1 MSSILSQAQDLKEF
15 SISLRRDLHTHPEL
29 GFQELRTAEIAAREL
44 RDLGYA
50 VTEKVGKTGVVGI
63 LTGDESGPT
72 IMLRFDMDALPIREE
87 TGADYTSQ
95 IPGVMH
101 ACGHDGHVSIG
112 LTVARLLA
120 QQKSN
125 LNGKVKLVFQPA
137 EEGLGGAAA
146 MIADGVLE
154 NPRPDAALGLHLWN
168 DHPVGWAAVTA
179 GPFMTGADMFRVNI
193 TGKGGHGAIPN
204 ETIDPLLAGAQ
215 VVTALQSVVSRNISP
230 FDFAVVSITRFQAG
244 TSFNIIPS
252 EAELLGT
259 VRTFKIEVRTKVH
272 DRMRAIVE
280 SVCTGM
286 GCQGKIDF
294 FDVTPPVVNAETVT
308 GIVRDAI
315 VNLIPE
321 MQIDVNFQGSASED
335 MALFLQEV
343 QGCFFFIGSGP
354 VDHEKRFGHH
364 HPRFDIDENVLPQAS
379 AIMTQAAI
387 NLLDSLAA
395 HR

>member
-1 MSSILSQAQDLKEF
+1 MSSILSQAQDLKEV
-15 SISLRRDLHTHPEL
+15 SISLRRDLHMHPEL
-29 GFQELRTAEIAAREL
+29 GFQEFRTAEIVARQL
-44 RDLGYA
+44 QDLGYA
-50 VTEKVGKTGVVGI
+50 VTERVGTTGVVGN

-72 IMLRFDMDALPIREE
+72 VMLRFDMDALPILEE
-87 TGADYTSQ
+87 TGADYASQ
-95 IPGVMH
+95 TPGVMH

-112 LTVARLLA
+112 LTVARLLV

-125 LNGKVKLVFQPA
+125 LKGKVKLVFQPA

-146 MIADGVLE
+146 MIEDGVLE
-154 NPRPDAALGLHLWN
+154 NPSPNAALGLHLWN

-179 GPFMTGADMFRVNI
+179 GPFMTGADMFRIKI

-204 ETIDPLLAGAQ
+204 ETIDPLLAGTQ

-259 VRTFKIEVRTKVH
+259 VRTFRSEVRSKVH
-272 DRMRAIVE
+272 NRMQSIVE

-286 GCQGKIDF
+286 GCRGEIEF
-294 FDVTPPVVNAETVT
+294 FDVTPPVVNAEIVT

-315 VNLIPE
+315 LNVNSE
-321 MQIDVNFQGSASED
+321 MQVDSAFQGSASED

-343 QGCFFFIGSGP
+343 QGCFFFVGSGP
-354 VDHEKRFGHH
+354 VEHEKRYGHH
-364 HPRFDIDENVLPQAS
+364 HPKFEIDEDVLPLAA

-387 NLLDSLAA
+387 NLLESLDVN
-395 HR
+395 R

>member
-1 MSSILSQAQDLKEF
+1 MPSILSHAQKLKEF
-15 SISLRRDLHTHPEL
+15 SISLRRDLHMHPEL
-29 GFQELRTAEIAAREL
+29 GFQEVRTAGIVADEL
-44 RDLGYA
+44 RNLGYA
-50 VTEKVGKTGVVGI
+50 VTEKVGKTGVVGMM
-63 LTGDESGPT
+63 TGDESGPT
-72 IMLRFDMDALPIREE
+72 VMLRFDMDALPIVEE
-87 TGADYTSQ
+87 TGADYASQ
-95 IPGVMH
+95 TPGIMH
-101 ACGHDGHVSIG
+101 ACGHDGHVTIG
-112 LTVARLLA
+112 LTVARLLV

-125 LNGKVKLVFQPA
+125 LKGNVKIVFQPA

-146 MIADGVLE
+146 MIEDGVLE
-154 NPRPDAALGLHLWN
+154 YPRPDAALGLHLWN

-179 GPFMTGADMFRVNI
+179 GPFMTGADMFRIKI

-204 ETIDPLLAGAQ
+204 ETIDPLIAGTQ
-215 VVTALQSVVSRNISP
+215 VVSALQSVVSRNISP

-259 VRTFKIEVRTKVH
+259 VRTFKSDVRVKVH
-272 DRMRAIVE
+272 DRMLAIVE

-286 GCQGKIDF
+286 GCRGEIEF
-294 FDVTPPVVNAETVT
+294 FDITPPVVNAEYVT

-315 VNLIPE
+315 VNVIPE
-321 MQIDVNFQGSASED
+321 MKIDSAFQGSASED

-354 VDHEKRFGHH
+354 VDSEKRFGHH
-364 HPRFDIDENVLPQAS
+364 HPKFDIDEDVLPQAA

-395 HR
+395 TR

>member
-1 MSSILSQAQDLKEF
+1 MSSILSQAQDLKEV
-15 SISLRRDLHTHPEL
+15 SISLRRDLHMHPEL
-29 GFQELRTAEIAAREL
+29 GFQEFRTAEIVARQL
-44 RDLGYA
+44 QDLGYA
-50 VTEKVGKTGVVGI
+50 VTERVGTTGVVGN

-72 IMLRFDMDALPIREE
+72 VMLRFDMDALPILEE
-87 TGADYTSQ
+87 TGADYASQ
-95 IPGVMH
+95 TPGVMH

-112 LTVARLLA
+112 LTVARLLV

-125 LNGKVKLVFQPA
+125 LKGKVKLVFQPA

-146 MIADGVLE
+146 MIEDGVLE
-154 NPRPDAALGLHLWN
+154 NPSPDAALGLHLWN

-179 GPFMTGADMFRVNI
+179 GPFMTGADMFRIKI

-204 ETIDPLLAGAQ
+204 ETIDPLLAGTQ

-259 VRTFKIEVRTKVH
+259 VRTFRSEVRSKVH
-272 DRMRAIVE
+272 NRMQSIVE

-286 GCQGKIDF
+286 GCRGEIEF
-294 FDVTPPVVNAETVT
+294 FDVTPPVVNAEIVT

-315 VNLIPE
+315 LNVNSE
-321 MQIDVNFQGSASED
+321 MQVDSAFQGSASED

-343 QGCFFFIGSGP
+343 QGCFFFVGSGP
-354 VDHEKRFGHH
+354 VEHEKRYGHH
-364 HPRFDIDENVLPQAS
+364 HPKFDIDEDVLPLAA

-387 NLLDSLAA
+387 NLLESLAVN
-395 HR
+395 R